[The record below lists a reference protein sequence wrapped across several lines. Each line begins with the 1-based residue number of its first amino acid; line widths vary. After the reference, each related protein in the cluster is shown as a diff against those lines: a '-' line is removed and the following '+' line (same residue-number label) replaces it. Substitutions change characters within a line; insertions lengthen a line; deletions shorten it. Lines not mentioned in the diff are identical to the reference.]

1 MLQKSGSMSAIVA
14 IVGRPNV
21 GKSTFFN
28 RLIQRREAIVD
39 AVSGVTRDRHY
50 GKSDWNGREFSLIDT
65 GGYILGSEDVF
76 ESEIDKQVELAI
88 EEADAIIFMVDVE
101 SGVTGMDEDV
111 AKLLRRVNKPVFLVI
126 NKVDNAKRAQDAV
139 EFYALGLGEYYTLS
153 SINGS
158 GTGELLD
165 DLIEKLPETQKED
178 SELPRFAVVGRP
190 NAGKSSFINALLGKE
205 RYIVTDIAGTTRDSM
220 DTKYNRFGFEF
231 NLVDTAGIRRK
242 AKVKENLEFYSVMR
256 SVRAIEHSDV
266 CLLIFDATRGLDG
279 QVANIFWLAQ
289 RNNKGIVILVNKW
302 DLVEDKQTN
311 TMKNYTRQI
320 KQLIEPF
327 VDVPIVFI
335 SVLTKQRIHKAIETA
350 VSVYENRSKKIKTRK
365 LNDILLPI
373 IGQTPPPAYKDKYVK
388 IKYITQLPTPYPQF
402 AFFCNLPQYVREP
415 YKRFLENKLRE
426 HFDFSGVPVTIFMRK
441 K

>member
-1 MLQKSGSMSAIVA
+1 MGAIVA

-50 GKSDWNGREFSLIDT
+50 GKSDWNGKEFSLIDT
-65 GGYILGSEDVF
+65 GGYVLGSDDIF
-76 ESEIDKQVELAI
+76 EQEIDKQVELAI
-88 EEADAIIFMVDVE
+88 EESDAIIFMVDVE
-101 SGVTGMDEDV
+101 TGITGMDEDV
-111 AKLLRRVNKPVFLVI
+111 ANLLRRAKKPVFLAV
-126 NKVDNAKRAQDAV
+126 NKVDNAKRAEDAV
-139 EFYALGLGEYYTLS
+139 EFYALGLGDYYTLS

-165 DLIEKLPETQKED
+165 ALVEVLPESEEVED
-178 SELPRFAVVGRP
+178 ELPRFAVVGRP
-190 NAGKSSFINALLGKE
+190 NAGKSSFINALIGEE
-205 RYIVTDIAGTTRDSM
+205 RYIVTDIAGTTRDSI

-242 AKVKENLEFYSVMR
+242 AKVKEDLEFYSVMR
-256 SVRAIEHSDV
+256 SVRAIEHCDV
-266 CLLIFDATRGLDG
+266 CLLLLDATRGFDG
-279 QVANIFWLAQ
+279 QVENIFWLAQ

-302 DLVEDKQTN
+302 DLVEKDTHAVKL
-311 TMKNYTRQI
+311 YTQKI
-320 KQLIEPF
+320 KQAIEPF
-327 VDVPIVFI
+327 TDVPILFM
-335 SVLTKQRIHKAIETA
+335 SVHTKQRIFKAIETA
-350 VSVYENRSKKIKTRK
+350 VEVYKNRSKRIPTRK
-365 LNDILLPI
+365 LNDVLLPI
-373 IGQTPPPAYKDKYVK
+373 IEHTPPPAYKGKYVK

-402 AFFCNLPQYVREP
+402 AFFCNLPQYVRDP

-426 HFDFSGVPVTIFMRK
+426 NFDYTGVPITVFMRK

>member
-1 MLQKSGSMSAIVA
+1 MGAIVA

-50 GKSDWNGREFSLIDT
+50 GKSDWNGKEFSLIDT
-65 GGYILGSEDVF
+65 GGYVLGSDDIF
-76 ESEIDKQVELAI
+76 EQEIDKQVELAI
-88 EEADAIIFMVDVE
+88 EESDAIIFMVDVE
-101 SGVTGMDEDV
+101 TGITGMDEDV
-111 AKLLRRVNKPVFLVI
+111 AQLLRRAKKPVFLAV
-126 NKVDNAKRAQDAV
+126 NKVDNAKRAEDAV
-139 EFYALGLGEYYTLS
+139 EFYALGLGDYYTLS

-165 DLIEKLPETQKED
+165 ALVEVLPESEEVED
-178 SELPRFAVVGRP
+178 ELPRFAVVGRP
-190 NAGKSSFINALLGKE
+190 NAGKSSFINALIGEE
-205 RYIVTDIAGTTRDSM
+205 RYIVTDIAGTTRDSI

-242 AKVKENLEFYSVMR
+242 AKVKEDLEFYPVMR
-256 SVRAIEHSDV
+256 SVRAIEHCDV
-266 CLLIFDATRGLDG
+266 CLLLLDATRGFDG
-279 QVANIFWLAQ
+279 QVENIFWLAQ

-302 DLVEDKQTN
+302 DLVEKDTHAVKL
-311 TMKNYTRQI
+311 YTQKI
-320 KQLIEPF
+320 KQAIEPF
-327 VDVPIVFI
+327 TDVPILFM
-335 SVLTKQRIHKAIETA
+335 SVHTKQRIFKAIETA
-350 VSVYENRSKKIKTRK
+350 VEVYKNRSKRIPTRK
-365 LNDILLPI
+365 LNDVLLPI
-373 IGQTPPPAYKDKYVK
+373 IEHTPPPAYKGKYVK

-402 AFFCNLPQYVREP
+402 AFFCNLPQYVRDP

-426 HFDFSGVPVTIFMRK
+426 NFDYTGVPITVFMRK